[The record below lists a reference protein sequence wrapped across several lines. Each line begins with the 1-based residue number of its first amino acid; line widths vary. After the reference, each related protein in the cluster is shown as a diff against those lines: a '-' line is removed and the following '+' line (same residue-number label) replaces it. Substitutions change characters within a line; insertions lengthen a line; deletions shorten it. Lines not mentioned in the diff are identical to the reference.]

1 MTKDELN
8 LSKSVANSIRAEQI
22 EELKER
28 EKTIE
33 EFAKGESDLN
43 YLYPISSLVE
53 YCIRDAQSQKHD
65 RANV

>member
-33 EFAKGESDLN
+33 EFAKGQSYLN
-43 YLYPISSLVE
+43 
-53 YCIRDAQSQKHD
+53 
-65 RANV
+65 